1 MNNLIDINVEYSYY
15 STTRRTPIYVNNE
28 KLLTLNYD
36 DFISLM
42 IHEIPYLGKI
52 QSPLRCCVKDCDD
65 NEIDLSPKYI
75 VHQMNRLL
83 QSGMNTL
90 NVRVF
95 ESESPLPSAN
105 KTVYKTGSTITRPVE
120 QANANNRPVDR
131 TITLTMPMST
141 DLPSRILTSTSS
153 KEPPPSNGT
162 VVHLPLERYARKQD
176 KELNRMNDE
185 LVLNRSKITAFDGKI
200 RQAYDENG
208 GPLGACGKCHLKLGH
223 TRRNCSFSPCKSA
236 FSCGILTK
244 HADQKVERSNLEKT
258 VKSISAK
265 LTKARRDVE
274 HAKLVMQKVNNNHP
288 KGIESIIM
296 KEFPQRYMSHGLRN
310 WALLNKDVVRLEGKL
325 RGSLPT
331 RESIL
336 PLLHEI
342 VSQTETSDDRDEQ
355 SEALSSS
362 GSRVLP
368 QKRLLEEQFCIR
380 YPTTKK
386 RSRELF
392 PRYSEPFANDQEEDD
407 FKLAIKLQNEEMSYQ
422 CDSEVCDDKV
432 KEVSDESGD
441 DSNDAVNAASALL
454 SLHNTR

>member
-1 MNNLIDINVEYSYY
+1 
-15 STTRRTPIYVNNE
+15 
-28 KLLTLNYD
+28 
-36 DFISLM
+36 
-42 IHEIPYLGKI
+42 
-52 QSPLRCCVKDCDD
+52 
-65 NEIDLSPKYI
+65 
-75 VHQMNRLL
+75 
-83 QSGMNTL
+83 
-90 NVRVF
+90 
-95 ESESPLPSAN
+95 
-105 KTVYKTGSTITRPVE
+105 
-120 QANANNRPVDR
+120 
-131 TITLTMPMST
+131 
-141 DLPSRILTSTSS
+141 
-153 KEPPPSNGT
+153 
-162 VVHLPLERYARKQD
+162 
-176 KELNRMNDE
+176 
-185 LVLNRSKITAFDGKI
+185 
-200 RQAYDENG
+200 
-208 GPLGACGKCHLKLGH
+208 
-223 TRRNCSFSPCKSA
+223 
-236 FSCGILTK
+236 LTK

-368 QKRLLEEQFCIR
+368 QKILLEEQFCIR

-386 RSRELF
+386 R
-392 PRYSEPFANDQEEDD
+392 
-407 FKLAIKLQNEEMSYQ
+407 
-422 CDSEVCDDKV
+422 
-432 KEVSDESGD
+432 
-441 DSNDAVNAASALL
+441 
-454 SLHNTR
+454 